1 MGKRKAPRRK
11 RNLSRY
17 SSVSIFDLKQI
28 LFYLPI
34 KLTRMD
40 VNDKVS
46 NQSGLAVTRK
56 KKFLKCQMNLYL
68 FKRNTKN
75 SYR

>member
-1 MGKRKAPRRK
+1 
-11 RNLSRY
+11 
-17 SSVSIFDLKQI
+17 
-28 LFYLPI
+28 
-34 KLTRMD
+34 MD

-75 SYR
+75 SYRWSTSSFLQLDKKKYA